1 MSVYTRPSDRV
12 AFQLIVWPAIRGS
25 IANTLAVAWVLIVL
39 FLALYNLDVFPTIW
53 FDEGS
58 YLHVPK
64 TLVQQ
69 GAYADVSSEG
79 FRYFG
84 PTAGVG
90 PTVMLPIAA
99 AFYLAGVGLLP
110 ARLVMVAYLL
120 GAIGLVTLAARR
132 QHCRTTAW
140 FASVLIVTT
149 PAVGLIPLGRQVLGE
164 VPALAFLMLGFVLW
178 REGVHRRR
186 PGVGRLLWASVAFG
200 LVAMTKDQVALILLP
215 TLVLLCIVD
224 RVHHRQLRLKDTL
237 FPIVGV
243 LAGSGAW
250 HALQLLP
257 LLGTGDAGQM
267 LALWRP
273 ASAEAILVFSPTR
286 AASSLRFLAGPD
298 VFAFWGAAGV
308 VYGLVLARQRSL
320 AGVQHAFLAI
330 FVLLGLTWYVFGSL
344 GWPRAAFPA
353 LAVATL
359 FVARLWRDLLYGL
372 TRPGGR
378 PRLGDHEERR
388 AWAPALLIVMALS
401 VGFPFATQLRT
412 LVSAHDQSP
421 QHASA
426 YLDVNVPRS
435 EVIETWEPELGLL
448 TDHRY
453 HYPPLG
459 WLDRAIRARWLG
471 SAPGPGYD
479 PTAEAAPTYLVV
491 GPFAK
496 YTGIYAPTLAK
507 VSAGPIASFGEYD
520 VYRMR

>member
-1 MSVYTRPSDRV
+1 VSVYTRPSDRV
-12 AFQLIVWPAIRGS
+12 AFQLVVWPAIRGS
-25 IANTLAVAWVLIVL
+25 LANTLAVAWILVVL
-39 FLALYNLDVFPTIW
+39 FLALYNLDVFPTTW

-58 YLHVPK
+58 HLHVPK

-79 FRYFG
+79 LRYFG

-132 QHCRTTAW
+132 QYCRTTAW
-140 FASVLIVTT
+140 LASVLIVTV

-178 REGVHRRR
+178 RDGVHRLR
-186 PGVGRLLWASVAFG
+186 PDVGRLVWASVAFG
-200 LVAMTKDQVALILLP
+200 LVAMTKNQFSLVLLP
-215 TLVLLCIVD
+215 TLVLLCVVD
-224 RVHHRQLRLKDTL
+224 RLHHRQLRLKDTL
-237 FPIVGV
+237 FPIIGV
-243 LAGSGAW
+243 LAGTGAW
-250 HALQLLP
+250 YAVQFLP
-257 LLGTGDAGQM
+257 LLGTGDAGRM
-267 LALWRP
+267 LALWRE
-273 ASAEAILVFSPTR
+273 ASAGAVFVFSPAR
-286 AASSLRFLAGPD
+286 AASSLHFLAGPD
-298 VFAFWGAAGV
+298 VFAFWGAAGI
-308 VYGLVLARQRSL
+308 VYGLMLARQRSL
-320 AGVQHAFLAI
+320 VGVQHAFLAI
-330 FVLLGLTWYVFGSL
+330 FVLFGLSWYVFGSI
-344 GWPRAAFPA
+344 GWPRYAFAP

-359 FVARLWRDLLYGL
+359 FIAKLWRDLLYGL
-372 TRPGGR
+372 AHTGGR
-378 PRLGDHEERR
+378 ARLGDHEDRR
-388 AWAPALLIVMALS
+388 AWVPALLIVMALS
-401 VGFPFATQLRT
+401 VGFPLATQLRT

-421 QHASA
+421 QLASA
-426 YLDVNVPRS
+426 YLEANVPRS

-448 TDHRY
+448 TDHHY

-459 WLDRAIRARWLG
+459 WLDRAVRARWLG
-471 SAPGPGYD
+471 SAPEPRYD
-479 PTAEAAPTYLVV
+479 PAAEAAPTYLVV

-507 VSAGPIASFGEYD
+507 ISTGPIASFGQYD